1 MPGSV
6 TNTFSSGETID
17 YAKTNQNFS
26 DLASHVVTNAELVN
40 KYSLVVVPHTWRT
53 STESG
58 ERHLVLKVPAGQV
71 WEPVEFQL
79 TVLKVDNV
87 TTLAGTIRLYV
98 LNSTTNVIGG
108 DGYVQRV
115 HTDGE
120 GTTVSSTIASGQES
134 LSASS
139 VIAIK
144 LDATVSLTADIT
156 GTFLFKVKH
165 LA

>member
-1 MPGSV
+1 
-6 TNTFSSGETID
+6 
-17 YAKTNQNFS
+17 
-26 DLASHVVTNAELVN
+26 
-40 KYSLVVVPHTWRT
+40 
-53 STESG
+53 
-58 ERHLVLKVPAGQV
+58 
-71 WEPVEFQL
+71 
-79 TVLKVDNV
+79 VLKVDNV